1 MIPIK
6 ICGLYCKTNIEEI
19 LSLKP
24 DFVGFIF
31 HPDSPRYV
39 DKKAKEVLP
48 RHFPANTKK
57 VGVFVNAP
65 VFELIKTALDF
76 SLDYIQLH
84 GNESPAYTDHLFK
97 KGFRLIKVFA
107 VGHEKFDF
115 QQLAPYTGLV
125 DYFLFDTKG
134 KAPGGN
140 GQTFNWSVL
149 NDYPFETPFLLSGGI
164 GPEHAKTL
172 QKLSFSQLH
181 ALDLNSKFET
191 QAGVKDLT
199 KLKHFQQQLSATN
212 NQISHADAH

>member
-6 ICGLYCKTNIEEI
+6 ICGLRNKTNVEEI

-24 DFVGFIF
+24 AFIGFIF
-31 HPDSPRYV
+31 HPNSPRYV
-39 DKKAKEVLP
+39 NKEAKKVLP
-48 RHFPANTKK
+48 QYFPVNTKK

-65 VFELIKTALDF
+65 VFELLKVARDF
-76 SLDYIQLH
+76 GLDYIQLH
-84 GNESPAYTDHLFK
+84 GDESPAYANHLHK
-97 KGFRLIKVFA
+97 KGFRLIKAFP

-115 QQLAPYTGLV
+115 QQLAPYTELV

-149 NDYPFETPFLLSGGI
+149 NEYPFDTPFFLSGGI
-164 GPEHAKTL
+164 GPEHTKTL
-172 QKLSFSQLH
+172 QKLSFSPLH

-191 QAGVKDLT
+191 QAGIKDLT
-199 KLKHFQQQLSATN
+199 KLKHFQQQLALIN
-212 NQISHADAH
+212 NQTT